1 MSEEKKTTYRLYVL
15 GLNDAEKAAKHRFH
29 RVNSRYALVY
39 TSEKIENA
47 GEITEN
53 ELWRLDQ
60 NEKDWLSLC
69 NVKILLEDAQ
79 ERQEAIMERLSENVA
94 RLEDAL
100 KKQAE
105 SEQTAQISEE
115 QG

>member
-1 MSEEKKTTYRLYVL
+1 MNDEKKTTYRLYVL
-15 GLNDAEKAAKHRFH
+15 GLKDAEMASKHRFH

-39 TSEKIENA
+39 TSEKIEGA
-47 GEITEN
+47 GEVTEN

-60 NEKDWLSLC
+60 SEKDWLSLC

-79 ERQEAIMERLSENVA
+79 ERQDVIMERLSENIA

-105 SEQTAQISEE
+105 SEQTAQISEK
-115 QG
+115 

>member
-1 MSEEKKTTYRLYVL
+1 MSDEKKTTYRLYVL
-15 GLNDAEKAAKHRFH
+15 GLKDAGEAAKHRFH

-39 TSEKIENA
+39 TSETIEGA
-47 GEITEN
+47 GEITED

-79 ERQEAIMERLSENVA
+79 ERQEVILNRLSENIA

-105 SEQTAQISEE
+105 SEQTASFSEKE
-115 QG
+115 D